1 MPASMMMPEGR
12 QGCLARPPASTATP
26 CSSTHWLTSSFAACA
41 IVLAA
46 ELEAKE
52 SESADRL
59 HQLLQQQQAAAAKQ
73 LAKVQRKSEQQRMRA
88 KAAEARVAQVEAE
101 LARRSGAMG
110 EQGAAAAQ
118 GSSGSKKR
126 KTHAARQGE
135 PPASPV

>member
-59 HQLLQQQQAAAAKQ
+59 HQLLQQQPADRGRACPRG
-73 LAKVQRKSEQQRMRA
+73 QRQ
-88 KAAEARVAQVEAE
+88 
-101 LARRSGAMG
+101 
-110 EQGAAAAQ
+110 
-118 GSSGSKKR
+118 
-126 KTHAARQGE
+126 
-135 PPASPV
+135 